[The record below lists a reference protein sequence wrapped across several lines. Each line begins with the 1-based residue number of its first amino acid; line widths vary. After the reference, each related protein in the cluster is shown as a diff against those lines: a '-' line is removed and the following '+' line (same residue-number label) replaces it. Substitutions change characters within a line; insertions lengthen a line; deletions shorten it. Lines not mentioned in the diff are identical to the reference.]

1 MSDTNLNNEKKE
13 FEQIKKLLKDLP
25 KVNTEDNFVYNL
37 MTKIENKNFNLKTEN
52 SATKW
57 FRWSFKPAVAV
68 AFSVLILFFIFYEQ
82 PKNADDPFSTIP
94 LMISDYDDI
103 ADTIEIKPSKTEKK
117 EKISSP
123 ADRFA
128 DKETDEPEESY
139 RIVLQPNDFV
149 TKEKVDYPFDK
160 RKSVDLDEYL
170 RKASN
175 KSASSQMGELAGSGT
190 RNDLIF
196 RGFLLREREKKDTID
211 SLKPES
217 DSLTQ
222 EKSLKETEK

>member
-82 PKNADDPFSTIP
+82 PENADDPFSTIP

>member
-82 PKNADDPFSTIP
+82 PENADDPFSTIP

-117 EKISSP
+117 EKTSSL

-160 RKSVDLDEYL
+160 GKSVDLDEYL

-175 KSASSQMGELAGSGT
+175 KSTSSQMGELAGSGT

>member
-82 PKNADDPFSTIP
+82 PENADDPFSTIP

-160 RKSVDLDEYL
+160 GKSVDLDEYL

>member
-25 KVNTEDNFVYNL
+25 KVNTDDNFVYNL

-52 SATKW
+52 LATKW
-57 FRWSFKPAVAV
+57 FRWSFKPAVAI

-82 PKNADDPFSTIP
+82 PENADDPFSTIP

-128 DKETDEPEESY
+128 DKETNEPEESY